1 MNLSIMKS
9 TIIVLLFIIL
19 GFGIYS
25 NTMEAPF
32 YFDDIE
38 RIKENPHIR
47 MTSLSFREIGEA
59 GLKGSST
66 RPIAF
71 ITFALNYYFH
81 QYDPMGYHIVN
92 IFIHLFNG
100 ILLYLFVKTTL
111 QFALI
116 SPKRDQLVLQNP
128 ALAGRWWTGLNPS
141 FIAFFTAFVWLV
153 HPIQTQSVTYIVQR
167 LNSLA
172 AMFYLISFLCYI
184 KGRLCEHQ
192 RLHNPQS
199 GKSTKIKA
207 PRSSRLNA
215 SRDSKGNMQPAGQ
228 YHYLWFMGSA
238 VAWILAL
245 GCKQT
250 AATLPFFILLYEW
263 YFFQDMSW
271 VWLRRNLKYFLGII
285 ILFGL
290 IAFIHLGLNPWEKL
304 LSLNAFAKKEFIYT
318 ERVLTQFRVV
328 IYYLGLLFYPHPS
341 RLNLDYDFPLSHSLI
356 EPVTTIL
363 SLGLIIGL
371 VGLAVYLAKKDR
383 LISFCILWFFG
394 NLIIES
400 SIIPLAIIF
409 EHRTYLPSMLVFL
422 IVVLVASRYIK
433 QRWFVTGPLCVIVL
447 LFSIWTYQ
455 RNDVWKDAV
464 SLWSDNVRKSEN
476 KARPRNNLGNALF
489 RQDKLEDSIIQY
501 REALRI
507 NPEYSNAHNNLG
519 LALASQG
526 SLQEAI
532 NHFSESL
539 RIKSDYAKA
548 HYNLGIALVN
558 NGIIE
563 EAVNH
568 FSEAVRI
575 NPDYAL
581 AHYSLGVVLGR
592 QGSLEE
598 AIGHFAEAI
607 RADPG
612 YAQAYYA
619 LGLALSNQGNFEEAV
634 KHYSEAL
641 RINPNHARAR
651 IKLESTLKR
660 LGNSR

>member
-1 MNLSIMKS
+1 MNLSVMKS

-25 NTMEAPF
+25 NTMEVPF

-47 MTSLSFREIGEA
+47 MTNLSFREIGEA
-59 GLKGSST
+59 GFKGSST

-111 QFALI
+111 QFPPG
-116 SPKRDQLVLQNP
+116 SPKRDQSAYQ
-128 ALAGRWWTGLNPS
+128 GLNPS
-141 FIAFFTAFVWLV
+141 FIAFFTALVWLV

-192 RLHNPQS
+192 RLHNLQS
-199 GKSTKIKA
+199 EKSTKIKA
-207 PRSSRLNA
+207 PRSSRLNT
-215 SRDSKGNMQPAGQ
+215 SRGSKGNMQPAGQ

-263 YFFQDMSW
+263 YFFQDLSRD
-271 VWLRRNLKYFLGII
+271 WLRRNLKYFLGII

-290 IAFIHLGLNPWEKL
+290 IAFIYLGLNPWEKI

-328 IYYLGLLFYPHPS
+328 IYYLGLLFYPNPS

-409 EHRTYLPSMLVFL
+409 EHRTYLPSMLVCL
-422 IVVLVASRYIK
+422 IVVMVASRYIK
-433 QRWFVTGPLCVIVL
+433 QRWFVTALLCVVVL

-464 SLWSDNVRKSEN
+464 SFWSDNVRKSEN

-507 NPEYSNAHNNLG
+507 NPQYANAHNNLG

-539 RIKSDYAKA
+539 RIKPDYAKA

-558 NGIIE
+558 HGIIE
-563 EAVNH
+563 EAISH
-568 FSEAVRI
+568 LSEAVRI

-592 QGSLEE
+592 QGSLKE

-612 YAQAYYA
+612 YAQAHYA
-619 LGLALSNQGNFEEAV
+619 LGLALSNQGDLEGAV
-634 KHYSEAL
+634 KHFSEAL
-641 RINPNHARAR
+641 RINPDHAGAR
-651 IKLESTLKR
+651 TNLESALQRMGKSTR
-660 LGNSR
+660 